1 MKNNFDLLRL
11 IFAVFVVITH
21 SYILSGNPNDFF
33 WQMTKQTTLSYIG
46 VAGFFVIS
54 GYLIFKSFERS
65 KNISDFFEKRIRR
78 IFPGLIIAQLVTLI
92 AISILIKEEIFFL
105 FQKET
110 ILYFVKGCTI
120 FLQKFRIS
128 GLFENNLHPQVI
140 NGSLWTIPF
149 EFFLYIFMAVF
160 FTIFKF
166 KDNLFSILLLLVI
179 LLSNFL
185 FYDRNILQ
193 GILPESLNYNLKNL
207 AHFGVFFFSGVL
219 FAKYQ
224 IINLKNS
231 KVILITSL
239 LLSFILF
246 FSKSWELFHQI
257 LIPFLIIS
265 AGILHWEPGEKFI
278 KKIGDCS
285 YGIYIYSFPL
295 QQILMNLFPSLDQK
309 KLISISLPISILLGF
324 LSWRFVEKK
333 FLKRS
338 SKL

>member
-224 IINLKNS
+224 I
-231 KVILITSL
+231 
-239 LLSFILF
+239 
-246 FSKSWELFHQI
+246 
-257 LIPFLIIS
+257 
-265 AGILHWEPGEKFI
+265 
-278 KKIGDCS
+278 
-285 YGIYIYSFPL
+285 Y
-295 QQILMNLFPSLDQK
+295 
-309 KLISISLPISILLGF
+309 
-324 LSWRFVEKK
+324 
-333 FLKRS
+333 
-338 SKL
+338 

>member
-166 KDNLFSILLLLVI
+166 KD
-179 LLSNFL
+179 
-185 FYDRNILQ
+185 RNILQ